1 MKTKMDFFP
10 LVHVWGLAH
19 SPHGLKSLGRPEI
32 LLPGSCVRR
41 PEATSIA
48 LTASRVQEELKACS
62 QAVLPPVCGLSH
74 PGKDG
79 LGLHN
84 IEGARVSNTEEMAAT
99 SECCESTRRK
109 YASRLIREGF
119 PEERALL
126 QNLRG

>member
-1 MKTKMDFFP
+1 MDFFP

-19 SPHGLKSLGRPEI
+19 SPHGLKSLEDLRSYSQAVVCDA
-32 LLPGSCVRR
+32 L
-41 PEATSIA
+41 EATSIA

-84 IEGARVSNTEEMAAT
+84 IEGARLSNTEEMAAT